1 MSGLRQ
7 DEGCGF
13 QASLGYSGIF
23 SKHLSTVKKEK
34 EGRKEGRS
42 GGEELPTT
50 PLRMIESH
58 PPWVHPCYQVLV
70 GKDREV
76 ASLGFARL

>member
-42 GGEELPTT
+42 GG
-50 PLRMIESH
+50 
-58 PPWVHPCYQVLV
+58 C
-70 GKDREV
+70 GK
-76 ASLGFARL
+76 